1 MISFFSYLKIIESCV
16 KDGREYDDICKAIIQ
31 RLIGFVENG
40 TYSPGPNSAWVCRRW
55 RLNCKE
61 LREEWK
67 REVGVDKSE
76 ATFRCQI
83 HNLSKILYSL
93 FPEEDF
99 GSLLSGENDNIK
111 RTLDALAVDNM
122 PFCTIYPEAVCKYT
136 GVVEQDYTITELE
149 DEIRVLRAISVV
161 ESKYNEL
168 NPDKL
173 SYIRNIVD
181 SKVIDCPEKPQM
193 LRALGLC

>member
-1 MISFFSYLKIIESCV
+1 
-16 KDGREYDDICKAIIQ
+16 
-31 RLIGFVENG
+31 
-40 TYSPGPNSAWVCRRW
+40 
-55 RLNCKE
+55 
-61 LREEWK
+61 
-67 REVGVDKSE
+67 
-76 ATFRCQI
+76 
-83 HNLSKILYSL
+83 
-93 FPEEDF
+93 
-99 GSLLSGENDNIK
+99 
-111 RTLDALAVDNM
+111 M

-136 GVVEQDYTITELE
+136 GVVEQDYTMTELE